1 MVSQEYDVLI
11 INTTTSNYLITSRN
25 FSRLS
30 HICKTNNEKIA
41 SYAFERET
49 DYIPC
54 LMLLFYYCVVQYPL
68 LASYFFWSAF
78 LFVRTTLL
86 YFQRNMTV
94 LASLGKSCFS
104 RRFVA
109 SSFVPRGFASVG
121 DQLPSVELHLG
132 FPPEK
137 HNLAD
142 FAKDKAIMLVGL
154 PGAFTPTW

>member
-1 MVSQEYDVLI
+1 M
-11 INTTTSNYLITSRN
+11 
-25 FSRLS
+25 
-30 HICKTNNEKIA
+30 
-41 SYAFERET
+41 
-49 DYIPC
+49 
-54 LMLLFYYCVVQYPL
+54 
-68 LASYFFWSAF
+68 
-78 LFVRTTLL
+78 
-86 YFQRNMTV
+86 
-94 LASLGKSCFS
+94 
-104 RRFVA
+104 A